1 MSYLHS
7 RLNFIPQAFNPLVL
21 RITHSVLPVMLKV
34 RLKAWLPSGI
44 ATVEAI
50 NVEVL
55 ANLYQQFQA
64 GKIRFIMAFRHP
76 EVDDPLSALFL
87 LSRIVPRVARQAG
100 ITLKPPI
107 HSHFIYDRGMPFW
120 AGSWLGW
127 WFSRLGGIPIHRGKR
142 PADRVA
148 LRAAREL
155 LVNGKFPLA
164 IAPEGGTNGHS
175 EIVSSLESGGAQ
187 LGFWCVE
194 DLAKANRT
202 EQVFIVPI
210 GIQYHYT
217 KPIWKNLD
225 RVLNQLEKDCGL
237 SSQFLEL
244 SHSDDLKSIYYQR
257 LFRLGDHLLS
267 QLENFYC
274 EFYHQTL
281 SPLQPVDH
289 NTKSDVNVLLSVRLQ
304 RLLDTALRVSESYFN
319 LESQGNLTERCRRI
333 EEACWRY
340 VYRDDITDV
349 KQLSAVNRG
358 LGNWVAEEALLRVKH
373 MRLVE
378 SFVAVTGTYVRE
390 KPTVERF
397 AETTLI
403 LFDAIARIKGQKLPR
418 RPRLGWRKSTITVG
432 EPICISERWE
442 RYCSS
447 RQAAR
452 QAVADLTQ
460 ELQVALNK
468 MIA

>member
-7 RLNFIPQAFNPLVL
+7 RLSFIPEAFNPLVL
-21 RITHSVLPVMLKV
+21 RATHAVLPVMLKL

-44 ATVEAI
+44 AAIEATNVEAL
-50 NVEVL
+50 VT
-55 ANLYQQFQA
+55 LYQQFQA
-64 GKIRFIMAFRHP
+64 GKIRFLMAFRHP
-76 EVDDPLSALFL
+76 EVDDPLSVLFL
-87 LSRIVPRVARQAG
+87 LSRIVPRVARQTG
-100 ITLKPPI
+100 VSLKSPI

-120 AGSWLGW
+120 AGAWLGW
-127 WFSRLGGIPIHRGKR
+127 WFSRMGGIPIHRGKR

-155 LVNGKFPLA
+155 LTDGKFPLA

-175 EIVSSLESGGAQ
+175 EIVSALESGGAQ

-210 GIQYHYT
+210 GIRYHYT
-217 KPIWKNLD
+217 TPIWVNLE
-225 RVLNQLEKDCGL
+225 RVLSQLEQDCGL
-237 SSQFLEL
+237 DSETLALE
-244 SHSDDLKSIYYQR
+244 SDLNLQTIYYQR
-257 LFRLGDHLLS
+257 LFRLGEHLLS
-267 QLENFYC
+267 ELEDFYR
-274 EFYHQTL
+274 EFYHQSLPPLAPANHESDSTANTL
-281 SPLQPVDH
+281 LAM
-289 NTKSDVNVLLSVRLQ
+289 RLQ
-304 RLLDTALRVSESYFN
+304 RLLNIALQVSESYFE
-319 LESQGNLTERCRRI
+319 LEPQGGLTERCRRI

-340 VYRDDITDV
+340 VYREDV
-349 KQLSAVNRG
+349 ADVQQLSPVRRG

-378 SFVAVTGTYVRE
+378 SFVAVTGTYVQE
-390 KPTVERF
+390 KPTAERF
-397 AETTLI
+397 AETTLL
-403 LFDAIARIKGQKLPR
+403 LFDAIARIKGQKFPR
-418 RPRLGWRKSTITVG
+418 RPRLGWRKSIITVG
-432 EPICISERWE
+432 DPICISDRWE
-442 RYCSS
+442 TYRSS

-468 MIA
+468 MID

>member
-7 RLNFIPQAFNPLVL
+7 RLSFIPQAFNPLVL
-21 RITHSVLPVMLKV
+21 RVTHTVLPMMLKV

-44 ATVEAI
+44 ASIEAT

-87 LSRIVPRVARQAG
+87 LSRIVPRVARQKG
-100 ITLKPPI
+100 ISLKSPI

-155 LVNGKFPLA
+155 LVNGQFPLA

-175 EIVSSLESGGAQ
+175 EIVSALESGGAQ

-194 DLAKANRT
+194 DLAKTHRA

-210 GIQYHYT
+210 GIRYQYT
-217 KPIWKNLD
+217 MPVWKNLD
-225 RVLNQLEKDCGL
+225 RVLSQLENDCGL
-237 SSQFLEL
+237 SSDGVAIDL
-244 SHSDDLKSIYYQR
+244 SEDSKDIYYQR
-257 LFRLGDHLLS
+257 LFRLGEYLLS
-267 QLENFYC
+267 QLEEFYR
-274 EFYHQTL
+274 EFYHQDL
-281 SPLQPVDH
+281 PPLQPVSSSTQSEA
-289 NTKSDVNVLLSVRLQ
+289 NILLSMRLQ
-304 RLLDTALRVSESYFN
+304 RLLNTALQVTEHYFGM
-319 LESQGNLTERCRRI
+319 ESQGGLTERCRRL
-333 EEACWRY
+333 EEASWRY
-340 VYRDDITDV
+340 VYRDDVTDV
-349 KQLSAVNRG
+349 RQLSPVRQG

-378 SFVAVTGTYVRE
+378 SFVAVTGTYVQE

-397 AETTLI
+397 SEITLI
-403 LFDAIARIKGQKLPR
+403 LFDAIARIKGQKFPR

-432 EPICISERWE
+432 EPICVSERWE
-442 RYCSS
+442 TYRSS

-452 QAVADLTQ
+452 QAVADVTQ

-468 MIA
+468 MIP